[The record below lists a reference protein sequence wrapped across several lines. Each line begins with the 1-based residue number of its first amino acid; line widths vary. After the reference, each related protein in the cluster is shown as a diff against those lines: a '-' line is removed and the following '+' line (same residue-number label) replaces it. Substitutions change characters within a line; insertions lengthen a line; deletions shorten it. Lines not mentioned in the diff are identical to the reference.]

1 MSSHMPVINDTVI
14 GKLNPITKIAA
25 VFALGLS
32 ALAWPDFML
41 GLILVVLLLVV
52 SFLAHIQR
60 DFAKIMFGFGI
71 PVTVMLMFIQGLY
84 SPKNRTA
91 LLDFGFA
98 QLGLE
103 GVLYAAK
110 VVVSLLVFLGSFYIM
125 NKTTYVGA
133 MVSALTSVGL
143 SAKVGYLVL
152 ASLNV
157 VPQMQRRMAVIQEA
171 QSARGL
177 DASGGVIARI
187 KAYIPLLGPVVMSSL
202 TDAQERGMTLE
213 TRGFGITGVKQTSY
227 VKVSWNAADKVLNWI
242 FVLFLIAV
250 VAVSVCIRIGVIPS
264 PVSWGGK

>member
-1 MSSHMPVINDTVI
+1 
-14 GKLNPITKIAA
+14 
-25 VFALGLS
+25 
-32 ALAWPDFML
+32 
-41 GLILVVLLLVV
+41 
-52 SFLAHIQR
+52 
-60 DFAKIMFGFGI
+60 MFGFGI

-133 MVSALTSVGL
+133 MVSALAGWG
-143 SAKVGYLVL
+143 SAPVDPLGYH
-152 ASLNV
+152 SLNV

-187 KAYIPLLGPVVMSSL
+187 KAYIPLLESGCHVIA
-202 TDAQERGMTLE
+202 DRRQERGMALE

-227 VKVSWNAADKVLNWI
+227 VKVSWNAADKVLNWT

-250 VAVSVCIRIGVIPS
+250 VAVSVCIRIGVIPL